1 MSVHSTDRQFF
12 YNQSQKET
20 AEKLKVELDKER
32 LYADPFITEIS
43 PLRNFYVA
51 EEYHRNYY
59 EDHKDAP
66 YCNIVISQKITSLL
80 RKYRNDMN

>member
-1 MSVHSTDRQFF
+1 MCQLTF

-20 AEKLKVELDKER
+20 AEKLKAEIDKER
-32 LYADPFITEIS
+32 LYADPIMTEIS
-43 PLRNFYVA
+43 RLRNFYVA

-66 YCNIVISQKITSLL
+66 YCNIVISTKITSLL
-80 RKYRNDMN
+80 RKYGNDVKEKYV